1 VKDISIMTP
10 IPSAGAMRELA
21 TSKRS
26 IDERTT
32 KWLHET
38 CVKAICEQADDGY
51 LSATIPLLPNLNPE
65 LIKQSLSAKGYA
77 VTIQIEPVYQLIVS
91 WKEFK

>member
-1 VKDISIMTP
+1 MTP
-10 IPSAGAMRELA
+10 IPSAEAMRELS

-65 LIKQSLSAKGYA
+65 LIKQSLIAKGYA

-91 WKEFK
+91 WKEEK

>member
-1 VKDISIMTP
+1 MIP
-10 IPSAGAMRELA
+10 IPSAEAMRELA
-21 TSKRS
+21 RSKVS

-32 KWLHET
+32 KWLYTT
-38 CVKAICEQADDGY
+38 CVKAICERADDGY
-51 LSATIPLLPNLNPE
+51 LSAVIPLLPNLNPE
-65 LIKQSLSAKGYA
+65 LIKQTLITKGYV

>member
-1 VKDISIMTP
+1 MTP
-10 IPSAGAMRELA
+10 IPSAEAMRELA
-21 TSKRS
+21 RSKVS

-32 KWLHET
+32 KWLYT
-38 CVKAICEQADDGY
+38 ACVKAICERADDGY
-51 LSATIPLLPNLNPE
+51 LSAVIPLLPNLNPE
-65 LIKQSLSAKGYA
+65 LIKQSLTAKGYA

>member
-1 VKDISIMTP
+1 
-10 IPSAGAMRELA
+10 MRELS

-65 LIKQSLSAKGYA
+65 LIKQSLIAKGYA

-91 WKEFK
+91 WKEEK